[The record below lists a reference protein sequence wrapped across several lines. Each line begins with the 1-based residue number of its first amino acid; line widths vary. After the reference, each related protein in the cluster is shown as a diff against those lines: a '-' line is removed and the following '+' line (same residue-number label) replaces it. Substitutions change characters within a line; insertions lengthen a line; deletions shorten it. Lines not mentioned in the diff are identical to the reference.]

1 MPRKSKNPKSKRK
14 KKEGVNSKPPALECT
29 LADPPPSL
37 WTRLMLTLKSGKTV
51 CAHPGCTAPAHKKCS
66 VCEGVRYCSKAHQAL
81 DWPEHKLV
89 CEPVDKPINHGTR
102 FDTPGPSPH
111 ANPTGLW
118 YKADSGGSNAGLKS
132 EYIMGNAGLMQE
144 LQMLAWRHRGVR
156 PVIVVE
162 TTANGEDA
170 HDPKVT
176 LVPESTWSRD
186 ELFQPIPGSIEMP
199 YPIAQLFRQVDV
211 DRTFVVIYE
220 LRHIPFVGT
229 HGRYVRGG
237 SLLNFNGSVEKKL
250 IHDVEVRR
258 KRELMPGG
266 GAVDDDWTKP
276 GGRKSDGGFI
286 LTMPEKIYNLQLKL
300 QRGSE
305 EALGGDM
312 PLMFMGEYRE
322 WFERIPIGTKVRLKG
337 MTGEGAKFNNRVAVV
352 GTSLPITKPCV
363 TVLFDKGTAVLVE
376 MRACEL
382 LRPSNAIAR
391 RASPAGTN

>member
-14 KKEGVNSKPPALECT
+14 KKEGVESKPPALECT

-37 WTRLMLTLKSGKTV
+37 WTRLMLKLLKSGKTV

-211 DRTFVVIYE
+211 DKTFVVIYE

-258 KRELMPGG
+258 SKRDHELMS
-266 GAVDDDWTKP
+266 DDWTRRLDTT
-276 GGRKSDGGFI
+276 GGYVS
-286 LTMPEKIYNLQLKL
+286 TMPEGTYEL
-300 QRGSE
+300 QRDLQRESE
-305 EALGGDM
+305 EALGGELQ
-312 PLMFMGEYRE
+312 LMFMGEYRE

-352 GTSLPITKPCV
+352 GTSCHINLPCI
-363 TVLFDKGTAVLVE
+363 TVLLDEGTAVLVE

>member
-1 MPRKSKNPKSKRK
+1 MPPKSKSKSK
-14 KKEGVNSKPPALECT
+14 KKKKRVESKPPALECT

-102 FDTPGPSPH
+102 FDTPEPSPH

-250 IHDVEVRR
+250 IHDAEVRR
-258 KRELMPGG
+258 SKRDHELMS
-266 GAVDDDWTKP
+266 DDWTRRLDTT
-276 GGRKSDGGFI
+276 GGYVS
-286 LTMPEKIYNLQLKL
+286 TMPEGTYEL
-300 QRGSE
+300 QRDLQRESE
-305 EALGGDM
+305 EALGGELR
-312 PLMFMGEYRE
+312 LMFMGEYRE

-352 GTSLPITKPCV
+352 GTSCHINLPCI
-363 TVLFDKGTAVLVE
+363 TVLLDKGTAVLVE

-382 LRPSNAIAR
+382 LRPSNTIAR

>member
-111 ANPTGLW
+111 ANPSGLW

-211 DRTFVVIYE
+211 DKTFVVIHE

-258 KRELMPGG
+258 SKRDHELMS
-266 GAVDDDWTKP
+266 DDWTRRLDTT
-276 GGRKSDGGFI
+276 GGYVS
-286 LTMPEKIYNLQLKL
+286 TMPEGTYEL
-300 QRGSE
+300 QRDLQRESE
-305 EALGGDM
+305 EALGGELQ
-312 PLMFMGEYRE
+312 LMFMGEYRE

-337 MTGEGAKFNNRVAVV
+337 MTGEGAKFNNRVGVV
-352 GTSLPITKPCV
+352 GTSLPITKPCI
-363 TVLFDKGTAVLVE
+363 TVLLDKGTAVLVE

>member
-1 MPRKSKNPKSKRK
+1 MPPKSKSKSK
-14 KKEGVNSKPPALECT
+14 KKKKRVESKPPALECT

-37 WTRLMLTLKSGKTV
+37 WTRLMLKLLKSGKTV

-111 ANPTGLW
+111 ANPSGLW

-132 EYIMGNAGLMQE
+132 EYIMGNVGLMQE

-211 DRTFVVIYE
+211 DKTFVVIHE

-258 KRELMPGG
+258 SKRDHELMS
-266 GAVDDDWTKP
+266 DDWTRRLDTT
-276 GGRKSDGGFI
+276 GGYVS
-286 LTMPEKIYNLQLKL
+286 TMPEGTYEL
-300 QRGSE
+300 QRDLQRESE
-305 EALGGDM
+305 EALGGELQ
-312 PLMFMGEYRE
+312 LMFMGEYRE

-337 MTGEGAKFNNRVAVV
+337 MTGEGAKFNGRVGVV
-352 GTSLPITKPCV
+352 GTSCHINLPCI
-363 TVLFDKGTAVLVE
+363 TVLLDKGTAVLVE

>member
-29 LADPPPSL
+29 LADPPPSM
-37 WTRLMLTLKSGKTV
+37 WTRLMLKLLKSGKTV

-102 FDTPGPSPH
+102 SDTPGPSPH

-118 YKADSGGSNAGLKS
+118 YKADSGGSNAGLKT

-199 YPIAQLFRQVDV
+199 YPIAQLFRQVHV
-211 DRTFVVIYE
+211 DKTFVVIYE

-258 KRELMPGG
+258 SKRDHELMS
-266 GAVDDDWTKP
+266 DDWTRRLDTT
-276 GGRKSDGGFI
+276 GGYVS
-286 LTMPEKIYNLQLKL
+286 TMPEGTYEL
-300 QRGSE
+300 QRDLQRESE
-305 EALGGDM
+305 EALGGELQ
-312 PLMFMGEYRE
+312 LMFMGEYRE

-337 MTGEGAKFNNRVAVV
+337 MTGEGAKFNGRVAVV
-352 GTSLPITKPCV
+352 GTSCHINLPCI
-363 TVLFDKGTAVLVE
+363 TVLLDKGTAVLVE

>member
-111 ANPTGLW
+111 ANPSGLW

-132 EYIMGNAGLMQE
+132 EYIMGNVGLMQE

-211 DRTFVVIYE
+211 DKTFVVIYE

-258 KRELMPGG
+258 SKRDHELMS
-266 GAVDDDWTKP
+266 DDWTRRLDTT
-276 GGRKSDGGFI
+276 GGYVS
-286 LTMPEKIYNLQLKL
+286 TMPEGTYEL
-300 QRGSE
+300 QRDLQRESE
-305 EALGGDM
+305 EALGGELQ
-312 PLMFMGEYRE
+312 LMFMGEYRE

-337 MTGEGAKFNNRVAVV
+337 MTGEGAKFNGRVGVV
-352 GTSLPITKPCV
+352 GTSCHINLPCI
-363 TVLFDKGTAVLVE
+363 TVLLDKGTAVLVE

>member
-14 KKEGVNSKPPALECT
+14 KKEGVESKPPALECT

-211 DRTFVVIYE
+211 DKTFVVIYE

-258 KRELMPGG
+258 SKRDHELMS
-266 GAVDDDWTKP
+266 DDWTRRLDTT
-276 GGRKSDGGFI
+276 GGYVS
-286 LTMPEKIYNLQLKL
+286 TMPEGTYEL
-300 QRGSE
+300 QRDLQRESE
-305 EALGGDM
+305 EALGGELQ
-312 PLMFMGEYRE
+312 LMFMGEYRE

-337 MTGEGAKFNNRVAVV
+337 MTGEGAKFNGRVGVV
-352 GTSLPITKPCV
+352 GTSLPITKPCI
-363 TVLFDKGTAVLVE
+363 TVLLDKGTAVLVE

>member
-111 ANPTGLW
+111 ANPSGLW
-118 YKADSGGSNAGLKS
+118 YKADSGGSNAGLKA

-258 KRELMPGG
+258 RKRDHELMS
-266 GAVDDDWTKP
+266 DDWTRRLDTT
-276 GGRKSDGGFI
+276 GGYVS
-286 LTMPEKIYNLQLKL
+286 TMPEGTYEL
-300 QRGSE
+300 QRDLQRESE
-305 EALGGDM
+305 EALGGELQ
-312 PLMFMGEYRE
+312 LMFMGEYRE

-352 GTSLPITKPCV
+352 GTSCHINLPCI
-363 TVLFDKGTAVLVE
+363 TVLLDEGTAVLVE

-382 LRPSNAIAR
+382 LRPSNAIVR

>member
-1 MPRKSKNPKSKRK
+1 MPPKSKSKSK
-14 KKEGVNSKPPALECT
+14 KKKKRVESKPPALECT

-66 VCEGVRYCSKAHQAL
+66 VCEGVRYCSKAHQTL

-258 KRELMPGG
+258 SKRDHELMS
-266 GAVDDDWTKP
+266 DDWTRRLDTT
-276 GGRKSDGGFI
+276 GGYVS
-286 LTMPEKIYNLQLKL
+286 TMPEGTYEL
-300 QRGSE
+300 QRDLQRESE
-305 EALGGDM
+305 EALGGELQ
-312 PLMFMGEYRE
+312 LMFMGEYRE

-337 MTGEGAKFNNRVAVV
+337 MTGEGAKFNGRVGVV
-352 GTSLPITKPCV
+352 GTSCHINLPCI
-363 TVLFDKGTAVLVE
+363 TVLLDKGTAVLVE

>member
-1 MPRKSKNPKSKRK
+1 MPPKSKSKSK
-14 KKEGVNSKPPALECT
+14 KKKKKKRVESKPPALECT
-29 LADPPPSL
+29 LADPPPSM
-37 WTRLMLTLKSGKTV
+37 WTRLMLKLLKSSKTV

-66 VCEGVRYCSKAHQAL
+66 VCEGVRYCSKSHQAL

-258 KRELMPGG
+258 SKRDHELMS
-266 GAVDDDWTKP
+266 DDWTRRLDTT
-276 GGRKSDGGFI
+276 GGYVS
-286 LTMPEKIYNLQLKL
+286 TMPEGTYEL
-300 QRGSE
+300 QRDLQRESE
-305 EALGGDM
+305 EALGGELQ
-312 PLMFMGEYRE
+312 LMFMGEYRE

-337 MTGEGAKFNNRVAVV
+337 MTGEGAKFNGRVAVV
-352 GTSLPITKPCV
+352 GTSCHINLPCV
-363 TVLFDKGTAVLVE
+363 TVLLDEGTAVLVE

>member
-1 MPRKSKNPKSKRK
+1 MPPKSKSKSK
-14 KKEGVNSKPPALECT
+14 KKKKRVESKPPALECT

-118 YKADSGGSNAGLKS
+118 DKADSGDSNAGLKT

-162 TTANGEDA
+162 TNANGEDA

-258 KRELMPGG
+258 SKRDHELMS
-266 GAVDDDWTKP
+266 DDWTRRLDTT
-276 GGRKSDGGFI
+276 GGYVS
-286 LTMPEKIYNLQLKL
+286 TMPEGTYEL
-300 QRGSE
+300 QRDLQRESE
-305 EALGGDM
+305 EALGGELQ
-312 PLMFMGEYRE
+312 LMFMGEYRE

-337 MTGEGAKFNNRVAVV
+337 MTGEGAKFNGRVAVV

-363 TVLFDKGTAVLVE
+363 TVLLDEGTAVLVE

>member
-1 MPRKSKNPKSKRK
+1 MPPKSKSKSK
-14 KKEGVNSKPPALECT
+14 KKKKRVESKPPALECT

-37 WTRLMLTLKSGKTV
+37 WTRLMLKLLKSGKTV

-111 ANPTGLW
+111 ANPTGPW

-258 KRELMPGG
+258 SKRDHELMS
-266 GAVDDDWTKP
+266 DDWTRRLDTT
-276 GGRKSDGGFI
+276 GGYVS
-286 LTMPEKIYNLQLKL
+286 TMPEGTYEL
-300 QRGSE
+300 QRDLQRESE
-305 EALGGDM
+305 EALGGELQ
-312 PLMFMGEYRE
+312 LMFMGEYRE

-337 MTGEGAKFNNRVAVV
+337 MTGEGAKFNGRVGVV
-352 GTSLPITKPCV
+352 GTSCHINLPCI
-363 TVLFDKGTAVLVE
+363 TVLLDKGTAVLVE

>member
-1 MPRKSKNPKSKRK
+1 MPPKSKSNK
-14 KKEGVNSKPPALECT
+14 KKKKCVESKPPALECT

-111 ANPTGLW
+111 ANPSGLW

-132 EYIMGNAGLMQE
+132 EYIMGNVGLMQE

-211 DRTFVVIYE
+211 DKTFVVIHE

-258 KRELMPGG
+258 SKRDHELMS
-266 GAVDDDWTKP
+266 DDWTRRLDTT
-276 GGRKSDGGFI
+276 GGYVS
-286 LTMPEKIYNLQLKL
+286 TMPEGTYEL
-300 QRGSE
+300 QRDLQRESE
-305 EALGGDM
+305 EALGGELQ
-312 PLMFMGEYRE
+312 LMFMGEYRE

-337 MTGEGAKFNNRVAVV
+337 MTGEGAKFNGRVGVV
-352 GTSLPITKPCV
+352 GTSCHINLPCI
-363 TVLFDKGTAVLVE
+363 TVLLDKGTAVLVE

>member
-1 MPRKSKNPKSKRK
+1 M
-14 KKEGVNSKPPALECT
+14 
-29 LADPPPSL
+29 

-66 VCEGVRYCSKAHQAL
+66 VCEGVRYCSKAHQAI

-111 ANPTGLW
+111 ANPTGPW

-258 KRELMPGG
+258 SKRDHELMS
-266 GAVDDDWTKP
+266 DDWTRRLDTT
-276 GGRKSDGGFI
+276 GGYVS
-286 LTMPEKIYNLQLKL
+286 TMPEGTYEL
-300 QRGSE
+300 QRDLQRESE
-305 EALGGDM
+305 EALGGELQ
-312 PLMFMGEYRE
+312 LMFMGEYRE

-337 MTGEGAKFNNRVAVV
+337 MTGEGAKFNGRVAVV
-352 GTSLPITKPCV
+352 GASLPITKPCV
-363 TVLFDKGTAVLVE
+363 TVLLDKGTAVLVE

>member
-66 VCEGVRYCSKAHQAL
+66 VCEGVRYCSKAHQTL

-258 KRELMPGG
+258 SKRDHELMS
-266 GAVDDDWTKP
+266 DDWTRRLDTT
-276 GGRKSDGGFI
+276 GGYVS
-286 LTMPEKIYNLQLKL
+286 TMPEGTYEL
-300 QRGSE
+300 QRDLQRESE
-305 EALGGDM
+305 EALGGELQ
-312 PLMFMGEYRE
+312 LMFMGEYRE

-337 MTGEGAKFNNRVAVV
+337 MTGEGAKFNGRVAVV

-363 TVLFDKGTAVLVE
+363 TVLLDKGTAVLVE

>member
-1 MPRKSKNPKSKRK
+1 
-14 KKEGVNSKPPALECT
+14 
-29 LADPPPSL
+29 
-37 WTRLMLTLKSGKTV
+37 
-51 CAHPGCTAPAHKKCS
+51 
-66 VCEGVRYCSKAHQAL
+66 
-81 DWPEHKLV
+81 
-89 CEPVDKPINHGTR
+89 
-102 FDTPGPSPH
+102 
-111 ANPTGLW
+111 
-118 YKADSGGSNAGLKS
+118 
-132 EYIMGNAGLMQE
+132 
-144 LQMLAWRHRGVR
+144 MLAWRHRGVR

-258 KRELMPGG
+258 SKRDHELMS
-266 GAVDDDWTKP
+266 DDWTRRLDTT
-276 GGRKSDGGFI
+276 GGYVS
-286 LTMPEKIYNLQLKL
+286 TMPEGTYEL
-300 QRGSE
+300 QRDLQRESE
-305 EALGGDM
+305 EALGGELQ
-312 PLMFMGEYRE
+312 LMFMGEYRE

-337 MTGEGAKFNNRVAVV
+337 MTGEGAKFNGRVAVV
-352 GTSLPITKPCV
+352 GTSLPVTKPCV

-382 LRPSNAIAR
+382 LRPSSAIAR

>member
-111 ANPTGLW
+111 ANPSGLW

-132 EYIMGNAGLMQE
+132 EYIMGNVGLMQE

-211 DRTFVVIYE
+211 DKTFVVIHE

-258 KRELMPGG
+258 SKRDHELMS
-266 GAVDDDWTKP
+266 DDWTRRLDTT
-276 GGRKSDGGFI
+276 GGYVS
-286 LTMPEKIYNLQLKL
+286 TMPEGTYEL
-300 QRGSE
+300 QRDLQRESE
-305 EALGGDM
+305 EALGGELQ
-312 PLMFMGEYRE
+312 LMFMGEYRE

-337 MTGEGAKFNNRVAVV
+337 MTGEGAKFNGRVGVV
-352 GTSLPITKPCV
+352 GTSCHINLPCI
-363 TVLFDKGTAVLVE
+363 TVLLDKGTAVLVE

>member
-111 ANPTGLW
+111 ANPTGPW

-132 EYIMGNAGLMQE
+132 EYIMGNVGLMQE

-211 DRTFVVIYE
+211 DKTFVVIHE

-258 KRELMPGG
+258 SKRDHELMS
-266 GAVDDDWTKP
+266 DDWTRRLDTT
-276 GGRKSDGGFI
+276 GGYVS
-286 LTMPEKIYNLQLKL
+286 TMPEGTYEL
-300 QRGSE
+300 QRDLQRESE
-305 EALGGDM
+305 EALGGELQ
-312 PLMFMGEYRE
+312 LMFMGEYRE

-337 MTGEGAKFNNRVAVV
+337 MTGEGAKFNNRVGVV
-352 GTSLPITKPCV
+352 GTSLPITKPCI
-363 TVLFDKGTAVLVE
+363 TVLLDKGTAVLVE

>member
-29 LADPPPSL
+29 LADPPPSM
-37 WTRLMLTLKSGKTV
+37 WTRLMLKLLKSGKTV

-102 FDTPGPSPH
+102 SDTPGPSPH

-118 YKADSGGSNAGLKS
+118 YKADSGGSNAGLKT

-199 YPIAQLFRQVDV
+199 YPIAQLFRQVHV
-211 DRTFVVIYE
+211 DKTFVVIYE

-258 KRELMPGG
+258 SKRDHELMS
-266 GAVDDDWTKP
+266 DDWTRRLDTT
-276 GGRKSDGGFI
+276 GGYVS
-286 LTMPEKIYNLQLKL
+286 TMPEGTYEL
-300 QRGSE
+300 QRDLQRESE
-305 EALGGDM
+305 EALGGELQ
-312 PLMFMGEYRE
+312 LMFMGEYRE

-337 MTGEGAKFNNRVAVV
+337 MTGEGAKFNGRVAVV
-352 GTSLPITKPCV
+352 GTSCHINLPCV
-363 TVLFDKGTAVLVE
+363 TVLLDEGTAVLVE

>member
-1 MPRKSKNPKSKRK
+1 MPPKSKSKSK
-14 KKEGVNSKPPALECT
+14 KKKKKKRVESKPPALECT
-29 LADPPPSL
+29 LADPPPSM
-37 WTRLMLTLKSGKTV
+37 WTRLMLKLLKSSKTV

-102 FDTPGPSPH
+102 FDTPEPSPH

-118 YKADSGGSNAGLKS
+118 YKADSGGSNAGLKT

-250 IHDVEVRR
+250 IHDAEVRR
-258 KRELMPGG
+258 SKRDHELMS
-266 GAVDDDWTKP
+266 DDWTRRLDTT
-276 GGRKSDGGFI
+276 GGYVS
-286 LTMPEKIYNLQLKL
+286 TMPEGTYEL
-300 QRGSE
+300 QRDLQRESE
-305 EALGGDM
+305 EALGGELR
-312 PLMFMGEYRE
+312 LMFMGEYRE

-352 GTSLPITKPCV
+352 GTSCHINLPCI
-363 TVLFDKGTAVLVE
+363 TVLLDKGTAVLVE

-382 LRPSNAIAR
+382 LRPSNTIAR

>member
-111 ANPTGLW
+111 ANPSGLW

-132 EYIMGNAGLMQE
+132 EYIMGNVGLMQE

-186 ELFQPIPGSIEMP
+186 ELFQPIPGSIETP

-211 DRTFVVIYE
+211 DKTFVVIYE

-258 KRELMPGG
+258 SKRDHELMS
-266 GAVDDDWTKP
+266 DDWTRRLDTT
-276 GGRKSDGGFI
+276 GGYVS
-286 LTMPEKIYNLQLKL
+286 TMPEGTYEL
-300 QRGSE
+300 QRDLQRESE
-305 EALGGDM
+305 EALGGELQ
-312 PLMFMGEYRE
+312 LMFMGEYRE

-337 MTGEGAKFNNRVAVV
+337 MTGEGAKFNNRVGVV
-352 GTSLPITKPCV
+352 GTSCHINLPCI
-363 TVLFDKGTAVLVE
+363 TVLLDKGTAVLVE

>member
-1 MPRKSKNPKSKRK
+1 
-14 KKEGVNSKPPALECT
+14 
-29 LADPPPSL
+29 
-37 WTRLMLTLKSGKTV
+37 MLTLKSGKTV

-111 ANPTGLW
+111 ANPSGLW

-132 EYIMGNAGLMQE
+132 EYIMGNVGLMQE

-211 DRTFVVIYE
+211 DKTFVVIHE

-258 KRELMPGG
+258 SKRDHELMS
-266 GAVDDDWTKP
+266 DDWTRRLDTT
-276 GGRKSDGGFI
+276 GGYVS
-286 LTMPEKIYNLQLKL
+286 TMPEGTYEL
-300 QRGSE
+300 QRDLQRESE
-305 EALGGDM
+305 EALGGELQ
-312 PLMFMGEYRE
+312 LMFMGEYRE

-337 MTGEGAKFNNRVAVV
+337 MTGEGAKFNGRVGVV
-352 GTSLPITKPCV
+352 GTSCHINLPCI
-363 TVLFDKGTAVLVE
+363 TVLLDKGTAVLVE

>member
-111 ANPTGLW
+111 ANPSGLW

-211 DRTFVVIYE
+211 DKTFVVIHE

-258 KRELMPGG
+258 SKRDHELMS
-266 GAVDDDWTKP
+266 DDWTRRLDTT
-276 GGRKSDGGFI
+276 GGYVS
-286 LTMPEKIYNLQLKL
+286 TMPEGTYEL
-300 QRGSE
+300 QRDLQRESE
-305 EALGGDM
+305 EALGGELQ
-312 PLMFMGEYRE
+312 LMFMGEYRE

-337 MTGEGAKFNNRVAVV
+337 MTGEGAKFNGMVGVV

>member
-211 DRTFVVIYE
+211 DKTFVVIYE

-258 KRELMPGG
+258 SKRDHELMS
-266 GAVDDDWTKP
+266 DDWTRRLDTT
-276 GGRKSDGGFI
+276 GGYVS
-286 LTMPEKIYNLQLKL
+286 TMPEGTYEL
-300 QRGSE
+300 QRDLQRESE
-305 EALGGDM
+305 EALGGELQ
-312 PLMFMGEYRE
+312 LMFMGEYRE

-337 MTGEGAKFNNRVAVV
+337 MTGEGAKFNGRVGVV
-352 GTSLPITKPCV
+352 GTSCHINLPCI
-363 TVLFDKGTAVLVE
+363 TVLLDKGTAVLVE

>member
-29 LADPPPSL
+29 LADPPPSM
-37 WTRLMLTLKSGKTV
+37 WTRLMLKLLKSGKTV

-102 FDTPGPSPH
+102 SDTPGPSPH

-118 YKADSGGSNAGLKS
+118 YKADSGGSNAGLKT

-199 YPIAQLFRQVDV
+199 YPIAQLFRQVHV
-211 DRTFVVIYE
+211 DKTFVVIYE

-258 KRELMPGG
+258 SKRDHELMS
-266 GAVDDDWTKP
+266 DDWTRRLDTT
-276 GGRKSDGGFI
+276 GGYVS
-286 LTMPEKIYNLQLKL
+286 TMPEGTYEL
-300 QRGSE
+300 QRDLQRESE
-305 EALGGDM
+305 EALGGELQ
-312 PLMFMGEYRE
+312 LMFMGEYRE

-337 MTGEGAKFNNRVAVV
+337 MTGEGAKFNGRVAVV

-363 TVLFDKGTAVLVE
+363 TVLLDEGTAVLVE

-382 LRPSNAIAR
+382 LRPSNAIDR

>member
-66 VCEGVRYCSKAHQAL
+66 VCEGVRYCSKAHQAI

-111 ANPTGLW
+111 ANPTGPW

-258 KRELMPGG
+258 SKRDHELMS
-266 GAVDDDWTKP
+266 DDWTRRLDTT
-276 GGRKSDGGFI
+276 GGYVS
-286 LTMPEKIYNLQLKL
+286 TMPEGTYEL
-300 QRGSE
+300 QRDLQRESE
-305 EALGGDM
+305 EALGGELQ
-312 PLMFMGEYRE
+312 LMFMGEYRE

-337 MTGEGAKFNNRVAVV
+337 MTGEGAKFNGRVAVV
-352 GTSLPITKPCV
+352 GTSCHINLPCV
-363 TVLFDKGTAVLVE
+363 TVLLDKGTAVLVE

-391 RASPAGTN
+391 RASPAGIN

>member
-1 MPRKSKNPKSKRK
+1 MPPKSKSKSK
-14 KKEGVNSKPPALECT
+14 KKKKRVESKPPALECT

-37 WTRLMLTLKSGKTV
+37 WTRLMLKLLKSGKTV

-186 ELFQPIPGSIEMP
+186 ELFQPIPGSIETP

-211 DRTFVVIYE
+211 DKTFVVIYE

-258 KRELMPGG
+258 SKRDHELMS
-266 GAVDDDWTKP
+266 DDWTRRLDTT
-276 GGRKSDGGFI
+276 GGYVS
-286 LTMPEKIYNLQLKL
+286 TMPEGTYEL
-300 QRGSE
+300 QRDLQRESE
-305 EALGGDM
+305 EALGGELQ
-312 PLMFMGEYRE
+312 LMFMGEYRE

-337 MTGEGAKFNNRVAVV
+337 MTGEGAKFNNRVGVV
-352 GTSLPITKPCV
+352 GTSLPITKPCI
-363 TVLFDKGTAVLVE
+363 TVLLDKGTAVLVE

>member
-111 ANPTGLW
+111 ANPSGLW

-132 EYIMGNAGLMQE
+132 EYIMGNVGLMQE

-258 KRELMPGG
+258 SKRDHELMS
-266 GAVDDDWTKP
+266 DDWTRRLDTT
-276 GGRKSDGGFI
+276 GGYVS
-286 LTMPEKIYNLQLKL
+286 TMPEGTYEL
-300 QRGSE
+300 QRDLQRESE
-305 EALGGDM
+305 EALGGELQ
-312 PLMFMGEYRE
+312 LMFMGEYRE

-337 MTGEGAKFNNRVAVV
+337 MTGEGAKFNGRVGVV
-352 GTSLPITKPCV
+352 GTSCHINLPCI
-363 TVLFDKGTAVLVE
+363 TVLLDKGTAVLVE

>member
-1 MPRKSKNPKSKRK
+1 
-14 KKEGVNSKPPALECT
+14 
-29 LADPPPSL
+29 
-37 WTRLMLTLKSGKTV
+37 
-51 CAHPGCTAPAHKKCS
+51 
-66 VCEGVRYCSKAHQAL
+66 
-81 DWPEHKLV
+81 
-89 CEPVDKPINHGTR
+89 
-102 FDTPGPSPH
+102 
-111 ANPTGLW
+111 
-118 YKADSGGSNAGLKS
+118 
-132 EYIMGNAGLMQE
+132 MGNVGLMQE

-211 DRTFVVIYE
+211 DKTFVVIHE

-258 KRELMPGG
+258 RKRDHELMS
-266 GAVDDDWTKP
+266 DDWTRRLDTT
-276 GGRKSDGGFI
+276 GGYVS
-286 LTMPEKIYNLQLKL
+286 TMPEGTYEL
-300 QRGSE
+300 QRDLQRESE
-305 EALGGDM
+305 EALGGELQ
-312 PLMFMGEYRE
+312 LMFMGEYRE

-337 MTGEGAKFNNRVAVV
+337 MTGEGAKFNGRVAVV

>member
-66 VCEGVRYCSKAHQAL
+66 VCEGVRYCSKAHQTL

-132 EYIMGNAGLMQE
+132 EYIMGNVGLMQE

-211 DRTFVVIYE
+211 DKTFVVIHE

-258 KRELMPGG
+258 RKRDHELMS
-266 GAVDDDWTKP
+266 DDWTRRLDTT
-276 GGRKSDGGFI
+276 GGYVS
-286 LTMPEKIYNLQLKL
+286 TMPEGTYEL
-300 QRGSE
+300 QRDLQRESE
-305 EALGGDM
+305 EALGGELQ
-312 PLMFMGEYRE
+312 LMFMGEYRE

-337 MTGEGAKFNNRVAVV
+337 MTGEGAKFNGRVAVV

-363 TVLFDKGTAVLVE
+363 TVLLDKGTAVLVE

>member
-211 DRTFVVIYE
+211 DKTFVVIHE

-258 KRELMPGG
+258 SKRDHELMS
-266 GAVDDDWTKP
+266 DDWTRRLDTT
-276 GGRKSDGGFI
+276 GGYVS
-286 LTMPEKIYNLQLKL
+286 TMPEGTYEL
-300 QRGSE
+300 QRDLQRESE
-305 EALGGDM
+305 EALGGELQ
-312 PLMFMGEYRE
+312 LMFMGEYRE

-337 MTGEGAKFNNRVAVV
+337 MTGEGAKFNGRVAVV

-363 TVLFDKGTAVLVE
+363 TVLLDKGTAVLVE

>member
-1 MPRKSKNPKSKRK
+1 MPPKSKSKSK
-14 KKEGVNSKPPALECT
+14 KKKKRVESKPPALECT

-102 FDTPGPSPH
+102 FDTPEPSPH

-258 KRELMPGG
+258 SKRDHELMS
-266 GAVDDDWTKP
+266 DDWTRRLDTT
-276 GGRKSDGGFI
+276 GGYVS
-286 LTMPEKIYNLQLKL
+286 TMPEGTYEL
-300 QRGSE
+300 QRDLQRESE
-305 EALGGDM
+305 EALGGELQ
-312 PLMFMGEYRE
+312 LMFMGEYRE

-337 MTGEGAKFNNRVAVV
+337 MTGEGAKFNGRVAVV
-352 GTSLPITKPCV
+352 GTSCHINLPCV
-363 TVLFDKGTAVLVE
+363 TVLLDEGTAVLVE

>member
-1 MPRKSKNPKSKRK
+1 MPPKSKSKSK
-14 KKEGVNSKPPALECT
+14 KKKKRVESKPPALECT

-211 DRTFVVIYE
+211 DKTFVVIYE

-258 KRELMPGG
+258 SKRDHELMS
-266 GAVDDDWTKP
+266 DDWTRRLDTT
-276 GGRKSDGGFI
+276 GGYVS
-286 LTMPEKIYNLQLKL
+286 TMPEGTYEL
-300 QRGSE
+300 QRDLQRESE
-305 EALGGDM
+305 EALGGELQ
-312 PLMFMGEYRE
+312 LMFMGEYRE

-337 MTGEGAKFNNRVAVV
+337 MTGEGAKFNGRVGVV
-352 GTSLPITKPCV
+352 GTSCHINLPCI
-363 TVLFDKGTAVLVE
+363 TVLLDKGTAVLVE

>member
-111 ANPTGLW
+111 ANPTGPW

-132 EYIMGNAGLMQE
+132 EYIMGNVGLMQE

-162 TTANGEDA
+162 TNANGEDA

-258 KRELMPGG
+258 SKRDHELMS
-266 GAVDDDWTKP
+266 DDWTRRLDTT
-276 GGRKSDGGFI
+276 GGYVS
-286 LTMPEKIYNLQLKL
+286 TMPEGTYEL
-300 QRGSE
+300 QRDLQRESE
-305 EALGGDM
+305 EALGGELQ
-312 PLMFMGEYRE
+312 LMFMGEYRE

-337 MTGEGAKFNNRVAVV
+337 MTGEGAKFNGRVAVV

-363 TVLFDKGTAVLVE
+363 TVLLDKGTAVLVE

>member
-1 MPRKSKNPKSKRK
+1 
-14 KKEGVNSKPPALECT
+14 
-29 LADPPPSL
+29 
-37 WTRLMLTLKSGKTV
+37 
-51 CAHPGCTAPAHKKCS
+51 
-66 VCEGVRYCSKAHQAL
+66 
-81 DWPEHKLV
+81 
-89 CEPVDKPINHGTR
+89 
-102 FDTPGPSPH
+102 
-111 ANPTGLW
+111 
-118 YKADSGGSNAGLKS
+118 
-132 EYIMGNAGLMQE
+132 MGNVGLMQE

-211 DRTFVVIYE
+211 DKTFVVIYE

-258 KRELMPGG
+258 SKRDHELMS
-266 GAVDDDWTKP
+266 DDWTRRLDTT
-276 GGRKSDGGFI
+276 GGYVS
-286 LTMPEKIYNLQLKL
+286 TMPEGTYEL
-300 QRGSE
+300 QRDLQRESE
-305 EALGGDM
+305 EALGGELQ
-312 PLMFMGEYRE
+312 LMFMGEYRE

-337 MTGEGAKFNNRVAVV
+337 MTGEGAKFNGRVGVV
-352 GTSLPITKPCV
+352 GTSCHINLPCI
-363 TVLFDKGTAVLVE
+363 TVLLDKGTAVLVE

>member
-102 FDTPGPSPH
+102 FDTPEPSPH

-118 YKADSGGSNAGLKS
+118 YKADSGGSNAGLKT

-258 KRELMPGG
+258 SKRDHELMS
-266 GAVDDDWTKP
+266 DDWTRRLDTT
-276 GGRKSDGGFI
+276 GGYVS
-286 LTMPEKIYNLQLKL
+286 TMPEGTYEL
-300 QRGSE
+300 QRDLQRESE
-305 EALGGDM
+305 EALGGELQ
-312 PLMFMGEYRE
+312 LMFMGEYRE

-337 MTGEGAKFNNRVAVV
+337 MTGEGAKFNGRVAVV

-363 TVLFDKGTAVLVE
+363 TVLLDEGTAVLVE

-391 RASPAGTN
+391 RASPAGN